1 MIVCFHVL
9 HMPYIRVPAYVYL
22 IYAYILMHILIHIQF
37 IYNTSYRTALDRDL
51 VFKVTE
57 TLRSLFTTR
66 SGQRLTVGQL
76 RQMLLHEASGGT
88 GGGAGGGQN
97 YDRSDPIMSISVGEV
112 EAAVREL
119 EAEGMAQYIERTQT
133 VVVRAAQ

>member
-1 MIVCFHVL
+1 M
-9 HMPYIRVPAYVYL
+9 
-22 IYAYILMHILIHIQF
+22 
-37 IYNTSYRTALDRDL
+37 
-51 VFKVTE
+51 FKVTE

-76 RQMLLHEASGGT
+76 RQMLLQEASGGT

-119 EAEGMAQYIERTQT
+119 DAEGMAQYIERTQT